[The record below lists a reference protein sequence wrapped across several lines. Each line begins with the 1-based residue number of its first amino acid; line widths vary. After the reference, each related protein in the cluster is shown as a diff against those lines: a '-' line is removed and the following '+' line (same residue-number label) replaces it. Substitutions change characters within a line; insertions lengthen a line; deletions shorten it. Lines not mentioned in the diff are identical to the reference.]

1 MSNWY
6 YKQGDQ
12 ELGPVTQAEL
22 GFLAST
28 GRITNSTPVRSGSG
42 HSWQPFAPKGA
53 NRNVVKN
60 SSLKTSTE
68 NGHND
73 GTVATLDQL
82 TNSMVAAA
90 AVAEQN
96 ESWSKMDADHR
107 TRNAVIGAVAM
118 MLLVLLLAVLFW
130 DRLPSGA
137 GIDSAG
143 QAVAGNSSGDDAGD
157 STQHSDQENDST
169 GGAGA
174 SATATNQPIA
184 TSEPPATADDADSKS
199 VANVGASQTSDDSA
213 AGNTTNSPTPPQ
225 PLPESHIGQP
235 NASPVVAGDPRSKF
249 TIEAPGEAR
258 FFGLS
263 ASGRRFSFVVDR
275 SGSMSGPPLQRAKEE
290 LMKCIRSLPQHVEV
304 QVVFFD
310 SVATVAPG
318 DFEKLSRRR
327 VDELQKW
334 VETIAPAGGTNVDGG
349 MLAAFAGRQKPDAI
363 FLLTDG
369 GFEGS
374 SPDFIRQ
381 LNNSLNVQI
390 NTVALISD
398 AGAPLLKQIAREN
411 NGDYR
416 FVP

>member
-1 MSNWY
+1 M
-6 YKQGDQ
+6 
-12 ELGPVTQAEL
+12 
-22 GFLAST
+22 
-28 GRITNSTPVRSGSG
+28 
-42 HSWQPFAPKGA
+42 
-53 NRNVVKN
+53 KN

-157 STQHSDQENDST
+157 SAQHSDQENDST

-258 FFGLS
+258 FFVTVHG
-263 ASGRRFSFVVDR
+263 SFKR
-275 SGSMSGPPLQRAKEE
+275 
-290 LMKCIRSLPQHVEV
+290 
-304 QVVFFD
+304 
-310 SVATVAPG
+310 
-318 DFEKLSRRR
+318 
-327 VDELQKW
+327 
-334 VETIAPAGGTNVDGG
+334 
-349 MLAAFAGRQKPDAI
+349 
-363 FLLTDG
+363 
-369 GFEGS
+369 
-374 SPDFIRQ
+374 
-381 LNNSLNVQI
+381 
-390 NTVALISD
+390 
-398 AGAPLLKQIAREN
+398 
-411 NGDYR
+411 
-416 FVP
+416 